1 MDRSSALRH
10 ALSITVLAMSLVF
23 YAGACTGDPE
33 PTVTS
38 TPAPTATP
46 SPTPTPTPTP
56 TPELTVD
63 DLVSSAGQRLNA
75 MSSATF
81 DMIDEEE
88 SGAEFFGTTFKSME
102 AEVASPDSFR
112 MLVSVVAP
120 GLGFVEIEMLGVGDQ
135 AYMKF
140 SADAPWTP
148 LPADQVPFNFRGVG
162 VTLGDVVSNMQDPAI
177 AGREDV
183 MGTPTIRIDGSIVSE
198 DLSQLITET
207 DPGHAITL
215 TVWIDETDHTLWQM
229 RIAGRLYD
237 EDAPET
243 KRLLTFSID
252 APVDIQLPD
261 IASGP

>member
-1 MDRSSALRH
+1 MDRSRALRRG
-10 ALSITVLAMSLVF
+10 LSITVLAMSLVL
-23 YAGACTGDPE
+23 YAAACSGESE

-46 SPTPTPTPTP
+46 SPTLTPTP

-63 DLVSSAGQRLNA
+63 DLVSSARQRLAA
-75 MSSATF
+75 MSSAKF
-81 DMIDEEE
+81 DMIDEAE
-88 SGAEFFGTTFKSME
+88 SGAEFFGTTFKSLE

-120 GLGFVEIEMLGVGDQ
+120 GLGFVKIEMLGVGDQ

-140 SADAPWTP
+140 SEDAPWTP

-162 VTLGDVVSNMQDPAI
+162 VTLGDVLSHMQDPAI
-177 AGREDV
+177 AGREVLRD
-183 MGTPTIRIDGSIVSE
+183 TQTIRIDGSTVSE
-198 DLSQLITET
+198 DLSKLITGAN
-207 DPGHAITL
+207 PGHAITL
-215 TVWIDETDHTLWQM
+215 TVWIDEVEHTLQQL

-237 EDAPET
+237 DDAPET